1 MRSRILLVLL
11 LLTVNLFAV
20 EGKMRVK
27 LQSHENVYTSQKVII
42 SVELLTDAFSISDAR
57 ITFPSSSKYIVNAPK
72 SAAYIRTESINGTD
86 WQVVHYEY
94 EVYAL
99 MAGEIEVSSVKST
112 FSASMGYGQ
121 PKKEFAL
128 ESKAL
133 HFSVLS
139 PKGIKKDQFVLV
151 TDKYSLTQKVEP
163 QKSELII
170 GDAIEVEII
179 QKAHGV
185 PDILLK
191 PIHYKSTPLLRVYDK
206 EPVLK
211 NGLKGKFDVSRTDKF
226 TFVATAEGNITIPA
240 QSIWWFNAKTETV
253 NEEKVE
259 AFSFEIKPDPQI
271 AMDTQK
277 ARKQTLLMRTGVI
290 VLILL
295 LLYYLSSPYVKRY
308 LHERQSA
315 YLLSEKGRFE
325 RLLKSVEEGDMA
337 KIYRDFY
344 TWINVLHPEMKVN
357 TFKDIYIQYPE
368 FKENFLRFESTLV
381 SPNDLDKV
389 KCTST
394 LESLRK
400 IFSEAYGEVSYTLEK
415 KLNP

>member
-1 MRSRILLVLL
+1 
-11 LLTVNLFAV
+11 
-20 EGKMRVK
+20 
-27 LQSHENVYTSQKVII
+27 
-42 SVELLTDAFSISDAR
+42 
-57 ITFPSSSKYIVNAPK
+57 
-72 SAAYIRTESINGTD
+72 
-86 WQVVHYEY
+86 
-94 EVYAL
+94 
-99 MAGEIEVSSVKST
+99 
-112 FSASMGYGQ
+112 MGYGQ

-163 QKSELII
+163 QKSELIV

-191 PIHYKSTPLLRVYDK
+191 PIHYKNTPLLRVYEK
-206 EPVLK
+206 EPVLQSE
-211 NGLKGKFDVSRTDKF
+211 LKGKFDVSRTDKF
-226 TFVATAEGNITIPA
+226 TFVATGEGNVTIPA
-240 QSIWWFNAKTETV
+240 QSIWWFNVKTKTV
-253 NEEKVE
+253 TEEKVE
-259 AFSFEIKPDPQI
+259 AFSFEIKPDPQV
-271 AMDTQK
+271 ALDAQK
-277 ARKQTLLMRTGVI
+277 AGKQTLLIRAGI
-290 VLILL
+290 IILILL
-295 LLYYLSSPYVKRY
+295 LLYYLFSAYIKRY
-308 LHERQSA
+308 LDERQNA

-325 RLLKSVEEGDMA
+325 RLFKSVEEGDIA

-368 FKENFLRFESTLV
+368 FKENFLHFESTLV

-389 KCTST
+389 KCSST

-400 IFSEAYGEVSYTLEK
+400 VFSEAYGEAPYTLEK